1 VKRTFALFTLSQVIA
16 TDERHIQVLDWQR
29 LCSVASFD
37 RSRLE
42 LRDEDYEGALIASP
56 RDQPQADNV
65 TASGDPACFV

>member
-1 VKRTFALFTLSQVIA
+1 VKRTFALFSLSQVIA

-29 LCSVASFD
+29 LCSVAGFD

-42 LRDEDYEGALIASP
+42 LRDEDFEGVLITSNDD
-56 RDQPQADNV
+56 RPQADNL